1 MQAIYVIAGG
11 DWLSQTLNAIVAFMN
26 TDNWVIIRRIVTA
39 LSVLVVAITWIRRH
53 NVMDM
58 LGWIGTIVLM
68 SLLVSVRTPVQI
80 IDNSDLTKVYQVDN
94 VIRREIFKRET

>member
-39 LSVLVVAITWIRRH
+39 LSVLRA
-53 NVMDM
+53 
-58 LGWIGTIVLM
+58 
-68 SLLVSVRTPVQI
+68 
-80 IDNSDLTKVYQVDN
+80 
-94 VIRREIFKRET
+94 